1 MECHSTYIEYIVFYT
16 YLMELK
22 DIGLNLAKARMQANM
37 SAYELSLRIGR
48 HTSYINKVECGKI
61 NISLK
66 SILQICE
73 ALKIEPIDLF
83 KSE

>member
-1 MECHSTYIEYIVFYT
+1 M
-16 YLMELK
+16 
-22 DIGLNLAKARMQANM
+22 RANM

-61 NISLK
+61 NVSLK

-83 KSE
+83 KTE